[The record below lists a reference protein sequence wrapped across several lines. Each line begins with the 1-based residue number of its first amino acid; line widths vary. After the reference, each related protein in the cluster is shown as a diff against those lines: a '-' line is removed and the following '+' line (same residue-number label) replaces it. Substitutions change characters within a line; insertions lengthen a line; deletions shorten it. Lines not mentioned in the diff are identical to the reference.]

1 MGNTNAKNE
10 RRRIDM
16 IDFRFEIIIEYLPF
30 FMKGMLWTIMMS
42 LIGVLMGTI
51 LGFFIALGK
60 MLPSK
65 LFRLPFI
72 WYINFFRGTPL
83 LVQLFL
89 FHFAVLPAILDSV
102 NPIVSV
108 VVTLSLNSAA
118 YVAEIFRAGIQSI
131 DRGQAEAAHSLGMNK
146 IQVMRYVILPQAFRR
161 MIPPLG
167 NEFIVLLK
175 DSSLGAIIAAPEL
188 LYWGRAA
195 TGQYYRVWEPYL
207 TVALIYLILTLTL
220 TYLLNYVER
229 RFATT

>member
-1 MGNTNAKNE
+1 M
-10 RRRIDM
+10 
-16 IDFRFEIIIEYLPF
+16 DFRMDIVIDYLPF
-30 FMKGMLWTIMMS
+30 FLKGTLITIAVS
-42 LIGVLMGTI
+42 AAGVIMGMI
-51 LGFFIALGK
+51 LGLLVGMGK
-60 MLPSK
+60 VAK
-65 LFRLPFI
+65 LWIIRFPFI
-72 WYINFFRGTPL
+72 CYINFFRGTPL

-89 FHFAVLPAILDSV
+89 IHFAVMPLILSET
-102 NPIVSV
+102 NTIASL

-118 YVAEIFRAGIQSI
+118 YVAEIFRAGIKSI
-131 DRGQAEAAHSLGMNK
+131 DKGQAEAAHSLGMNK
-146 IQVMRYVILPQAFRR
+146 IQVMRYVVLPQAFKR

-207 TVALIYLILTLTL
+207 TVALIYLLLTLTL

-229 RFATT
+229 RLDTE